1 MKVNF
6 INVSTSVMGL
16 CIIALS
22 AISIMN
28 GKVDSWWN
36 AMGGILAGAFLIY
49 VKNNNAEET
58 IIAIAKIVA
67 GKKSK
72 KEEEEDA

>member
-1 MKVNF
+1 MRPNF

-22 AISIMN
+22 AISIMT

-36 AMGGILAGAFLIY
+36 ALGGTLAGAFLIY
-49 VKNNNAEET
+49 VKNNTAEET
-58 IIAIAKIVA
+58 LIALAKIIA
-67 GKKSK
+67 GKEREK
-72 KEEEEDA
+72 EDA